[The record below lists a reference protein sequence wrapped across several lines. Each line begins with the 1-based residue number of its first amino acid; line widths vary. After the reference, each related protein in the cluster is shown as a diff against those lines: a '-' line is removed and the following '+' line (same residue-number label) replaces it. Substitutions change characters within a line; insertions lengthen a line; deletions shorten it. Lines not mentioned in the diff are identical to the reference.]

1 MLQDFIDTGK
11 LGPIYLGISK
21 RELQSILGP
30 AEATTDKRK
39 GLEIWKYHDLQ
50 VALYQDAVYFIGVY
64 VTNDSI
70 KSPPPLTFDDQALAQ
85 IMRLEGLKKFLLAE
99 DLEFDIDDKLTF
111 DDQTCLRIMGV
122 MGAKIHLIFG
132 DEKLRT
138 IQVTAHSG

>member
-30 AEATTDKRK
+30 AEATSDERK
-39 GLEIWKYHDLQ
+39 GLEIWKFHDLQ

-70 KSPPPLTFDDQALAQ
+70 KLPPPLKFDDQALAQ
-85 IMRLEGLKKFLLAE
+85 IMRLEGLKKFLMAE
-99 DLEFDIDDKLTF
+99 DLEFNIDDKLTF
-111 DDQTCLRIMGV
+111 DDQACLRIMGV

-138 IQVTAHSG
+138 IQVTEHSG